1 VTRPPRSIR
10 LACAAAAACLLGIAP
25 VAQAGVPHTP
35 FKVAPASAGTSSV
48 ITASWKVDRRLKRGE
63 RFGFEISVVTPPGN
77 TAASFSGYNCAGSAD
92 SPPRVVKK
100 GSVLRATFRPG
111 AGRFGLERWHT
122 WCPGTARILLFRYPE
137 GTNTNVSRF
146 LGLRTVPITLAPGET
161 VPFTST
167 AVKVTLMPG
176 STLTA
181 GATGRPDRSTPVTG
195 VLRGVVDGPFQPNS
209 DIRVISLAGAL
220 TPASFAPDPLCPG
233 TTPPATFD
241 AVPASSA
248 MLLKANGDTT
258 WNLTL
263 NGAPSQL
270 FGCGPA
276 GPLSGTTALALA
288 GHVGPKGLLELQQT
302 ASVTG
307 IALPGGSQGGL
318 AASLVLNV
326 DLSGQG

>member
-1 VTRPPRSIR
+1 MTRPTRSIQ
-10 LACAAAAACLLGIAP
+10 LACAAAAACLLALVP
-25 VAQAGVPHTP
+25 AAQAGVPHTP
-35 FKVAPASAGTSSV
+35 FKVTPATAGTSSL

-63 RFGFEISVVTPPGN
+63 GFGFELSVVPSGSD
-77 TAASFSGYNCAGSAD
+77 AGALDGYNCVRYAD
-92 SPPRVVKK
+92 SRPRVVRK
-100 GSVLRATFRPG
+100 GSVLRMTFRPG
-111 AGRFGLERWHT
+111 AGRFGPEPWKT
-122 WCPGTARILLFRYPE
+122 WCPGTARVLLFRYPQR
-137 GTNTNVSRF
+137 TDTNVSRF
-146 LGLRTVPITLAPGET
+146 LGLRTVPITLAPGEIL
-161 VPFTST
+161 PFTST
-167 AVKVTLMPG
+167 SIKVTLLPG

-181 GATGRPDRSTPVTG
+181 TATGRPDRSTPVTG
-195 VLRGVVDGPFQPNS
+195 VLRGVVDGPFAPNR
-209 DIRVISLAGAL
+209 DIHVISLAGAL
-220 TPASFAPDPLCPG
+220 TPASFAPDPLCPD

-248 MLLKANGDTT
+248 MLLKASGDTT

-276 GPLSGTTALALA
+276 GPLTGTTTLALA

-302 ASVTG
+302 ASVPG

-326 DLSGQG
+326 DLSGTG